1 MGGFAPYAPWAS
13 KGRSAAGEGEMSD
26 QELIKN
32 PKFWA
37 VWVAIWLGLL
47 LAIEN
52 IITKINLLMQLG
64 E

>member
-1 MGGFAPYAPWAS
+1 
-13 KGRSAAGEGEMSD
+13 MSD
-26 QELIKN
+26 SELLKN

-37 VWVAIWLGLL
+37 VWVAIWFGLL